1 MKHKTREEWLEAA
14 VVDLDR
20 LLFKDNGY
28 KVPKVRVACGWP
40 VRGGLANKKR
50 VLGECWSKN
59 ASADKA
65 CAQIFISLN
74 LYEVSSDMGVLATL
88 AHEIVHAVVGHKE
101 GHNKVFGKCARL
113 IGLEGKLTRTHASES
128 LISVFKSLERVLGQ
142 YPHSRLDGLKAPGK
156 KQGTRLLKC
165 ECAECGYTVRVTQK
179 WLDIGNPICP
189 MHGELTPADSTKPE
203 EK

>member
-1 MKHKTREEWLEAA
+1 MKHQNRESWLEAA
-14 VVDLDR
+14 IVAMTP
-20 LLFKDNGY
+20 LFKQSGY

-50 VLGECWSKN
+50 VLGECWSKD
-59 ASADKA
+59 ASADKSA
-65 CAQIFISLN
+65 AQIFISPN
-74 LYEVSSDMGVLATL
+74 LHETCADMGVLATL
-88 AHEIVHAVVGHKE
+88 IHEVVHAVVGHKE
-101 GHNKVFGKCARL
+101 GHNKVFGKCARAV
-113 IGLEGKLTRTHASES
+113 GLEGKLTSTNAGPQLIES
-128 LISVFKSLERVLGQ
+128 FKEWSRNLGQ
-142 YPHSRLDGLKAPGK
+142 YPHSRLDGMKAPGK

-203 EK
+203 EE